1 MKAHRQ
7 SFLLAAVIFLLAVPP
22 ARPDG
27 IAASSPETPLLT
39 VGEDCPAMAWSPDG
53 SRVAYAVKRVIH
65 WRDWDKQRDDIGWV
79 DLRGKRKRIL
89 DGQKM
94 VPDHAEFSY
103 SIRSLAWSPDGRAL
117 LAEMLTSDDK
127 TLTMLVTDEGKEV
140 RIGDKGDNIVQGFS
154 AAWLGDNET
163 VAFLI
168 EAVKPRLL
176 FKIAGVR
183 IRGGRGLDFFPTKS
197 FAAVAWDE
205 KQRLA
210 VAVQR
215 EKDFQGSPKLVLLRL
230 DRESSLELA
239 ELADGFLGSLRISPS
254 GKLAGYFVDQGTFE
268 IRDLAAPQTA
278 RRVKIPF
285 GRYVW
290 APDEQ
295 RILLQLPE
303 GPPRR
308 AGGRLVW
315 VDLRDGKTTPLLHS
329 VVVRDFALSPNGRY
343 LAITHN
349 REVRSLAIY
358 SLP

>member
-1 MKAHRQ
+1 MKVLRR
-7 SFLLAAVIFLLAVPP
+7 SFFLSAVILLLAAVPGKCQE
-22 ARPDG
+22 R
-27 IAASSPETPLLT
+27 PLLT
-39 VGEDCPAMAWSPDG
+39 VKEDCPAMAWSPDG
-53 SRVAYAVKRVIH
+53 SRVAYAVKRIIH
-65 WRDWDKQRDDIGWV
+65 WRDWDKQRDDIWLV
-79 DLRGKRKRIL
+79 DLQGKRKRIV

-94 VPDHAEFSY
+94 VPDYAEFSY
-103 SIRSLAWSPDGRAL
+103 AIRSLAWSPDGRAL

-127 TLTMLVTDEGKEV
+127 TMTMLVTDEGKDV
-140 RIGDKGDNIVQGFS
+140 RIGEKGDNVVQGFS

-163 VAFLI
+163 VTFLI

-176 FKIAGVR
+176 YKIVGVR

-205 KQRLA
+205 KRRLA

-230 DRESSLELA
+230 DKETSEELA
-239 ELADGFLGSLRISPS
+239 ELADGFLGSLRLSPS
-254 GKLAGYFVDQGTFE
+254 GKFVGYFVDQATFE
-268 IRDLAAPQTA
+268 MRDLSAPQTP

-285 GRYVW
+285 GRYHW

-315 VDLRDGKTTPLLHS
+315 VDLRGGTTTPLLHS
-329 VVVRDFALSPNGRY
+329 IVVRDFALSPDGRH

-349 REVRSLAIY
+349 REVRSLAVY

>member
-1 MKAHRQ
+1 MSVHRQ
-7 SFLLAAVIFLLAVPP
+7 TLLLAVVVLSFAVLPSN
-22 ARPDG
+22 AQ
-27 IAASSPETPLLT
+27 ETQLLT
-39 VGEDCPAMAWSPDG
+39 VDEDCSAIAWSPDG

-65 WRDWDKQRDDIGWV
+65 WRDWEKQRDNIWFV
-79 DLRGKRKRIL
+79 DLQGKRKRIV

-94 VPDHAEFSY
+94 VPDYAEFSY
-103 SIRSLAWSPDGRAL
+103 SFRSVAWSPDGRAL

-127 TLTMLVTDEGKEV
+127 NLTMLVTDEGKDV
-140 RIGDKGDNIVQGFS
+140 RIGEKGDNIVQGFS
-154 AAWLGDNET
+154 AAWLGDNQT
-163 VAFLI
+163 VTFLI

-176 FKIAGVR
+176 YKIAGVR

-205 KQRLA
+205 TRSQA

-215 EKDFQGSPKLVLLRL
+215 EKDFQGAPKLVLLRL
-230 DRESSLELA
+230 DKESSQELA
-239 ELADGFLGSLRISPS
+239 DLADGFLGSLHISPS
-254 GKLAGYFVDQGTFE
+254 GKLVGYFVDQVTFE
-268 IRDLAAPQTA
+268 IRDLTAPQTA

-285 GRYVW
+285 GRYDW

-329 VVVRDFALSPNGRY
+329 VVVRDFTLSPDGRH

-349 REVRSLAIY
+349 REVRSLAVY

>member
-7 SFLLAAVIFLLAVPP
+7 SFLLAAVIFLLAVQP
-22 ARPDG
+22 AG
-27 IAASSPETPLLT
+27 SQETPVLT

-89 DGQKM
+89 DGQKK
-94 VPDHAEFSY
+94 VPDRAEFSY

-127 TLTMLVTDEGKEV
+127 TLTMLITDEGKDV
-140 RIGDKGDNIVQGFS
+140 RIGDKDDNIVQGFS

-168 EAVKPRLL
+168 EVVKPRLL

-268 IRDLAAPQTA
+268 IRDLAVPQTA
-278 RRVKIPF
+278 RRVKVPF

-303 GPPRR
+303 GKR
-308 AGGRLVW
+308 GGRLVW

-329 VVVRDFALSPNGRY
+329 VVVRDFALSPNGRH